1 MPKPSKRV
9 LAETLAAWF
18 SEAGRSFPWR
28 DSQDPYAVLIGEV
41 LLQRTRGDLVEPVYL
56 DFMRRWPTPDSLGRA
71 RETTIAR
78 VVRPLGLA
86 KRAPIIRRLGAA
98 LKERGAVPNEPSEL
112 LKLPGVGPYA
122 AHAVPV
128 FALGET
134 LPLVDWVIARVLR
147 RYFGLNPG
155 KRPNQDPDLWKLA
168 RDLTKYAE
176 ARPLWLGTLDFASE
190 VCRPKPRCPHCPLRG
205 SCATGQ
211 LVLTKGSD
219 GTTIR
224 EN

>member
-9 LAETLAAWF
+9 LAQTLSAWF
-18 SEAGRSFPWR
+18 SESGRSFPWR
-28 DSQDPYAVLIGEV
+28 SSQDPYAVLIGEV
-41 LLQRTRGDLVEPVYL
+41 LLQRTRADLVVPVYL

-86 KRAPIIRRLGAA
+86 KRAPLILRLGAA
-98 LKERGAVPNEPSEL
+98 LRERGSVPHEPSEL

-122 AHAVPV
+122 AHAVPI

-147 RYFGLNPG
+147 RYFGVDPG
-155 KRPNQDPDLWKLA
+155 KRPNQDPGLWELA
-168 RDLTKYAE
+168 DDLTKYAD
-176 ARPLWLGTLDFASE
+176 ARHLWLGTLDFASA
-190 VCRPKPRCPHCPLRG
+190 VCRPSPRCPECPLRG
-205 SCATGQ
+205 SCSTGR
-211 LVLTKGSD
+211 LVLRGAAK
-219 GTTIR
+219 
-224 EN
+224 